1 MTNLIS
7 RRSLYFNVIV
17 SWVAML
23 LVGYSIGY
31 FVHGAAAPTKHSY
44 GTSLTARICDTG
56 RVGQQTVVKTDHGL
70 VGFYT
75 KWAGEMVVGKAYS
88 FSTYTDS
95 AGTVWATSEP
105 KPAPAYTRSCN

>member
-1 MTNLIS
+1 MTNLIN
-7 RRSLYFNVIV
+7 RRSLHFNLIV
-17 SWVAML
+17 SLVAML
-23 LVGYSIGY
+23 LLGYAIGY
-31 FVHGAAAPTKHSY
+31 FVHGITAPARHSH

-56 RVGQQTVVKTDHGL
+56 RVGQQTVLKTDRGL

-105 KPAPAYTRSCN
+105 KPAPAYTHSCN